1 MAGLIQ
7 FELVTPEELLFSKSV
22 EFAVVPGSE
31 GDFGVLPGHAPFVSE
46 LRTGVLKVYE
56 NGQVDKRLFV
66 SVGFAEVT
74 NEKCVVLA
82 EEALEI
88 ESVNIEDVQKRIEK
102 NRLAIRE
109 AGDEIERA
117 AASAALNI
125 SEALL
130 SEVKA
135 TKSA

>member
-7 FELVTPEELLFSKSV
+7 FELVTPEELLFSKLV

-66 SVGFAEVT
+66 SAGFAEVT

-82 EEALEI
+82 EEAIEI
-88 ESVNIEDVQKRIEK
+88 EFANIEDVTKRIET

-117 AASAALNI
+117 TASAALNI

-130 SEVKA
+130 SEVEA
-135 TKSA
+135 TKSS

>member
-7 FELVTPEELLFSKSV
+7 LELVTPEELLFSESV

-88 ESVNIEDVQKRIEK
+88 ESVNIEDVQKRIEI

-109 AGDEIERA
+109 SGDEIERA

-130 SEVKA
+130 SEVEA
-135 TKSA
+135 TKSS

>member
-1 MAGLIQ
+1 M
-7 FELVTPEELLFSKSV
+7 
-22 EFAVVPGSE
+22 PGSE

-66 SVGFAEVT
+66 SAGFAEVT

-88 ESVNIEDVQKRIEK
+88 ESANIEDVKKRIETI
-102 NRLAIRE
+102 A
-109 AGDEIERA
+109 
-117 AASAALNI
+117 
-125 SEALL
+125 
-130 SEVKA
+130 
-135 TKSA
+135 